1 MNVLFCKKEDGAIKP
16 KLQTEKEK
24 EKKTCVDLRCPYYSP
39 IPFLGDQH
47 LEEAQF

>member
-1 MNVLFCKKEDGAIKP
+1 MNVLFCKKEDRAIKP

-24 EKKTCVDLRCPYYSP
+24 KSCVDLHCPYYSP
-39 IPFLGDQH
+39 IPFLGDLH